1 MTVRGIVLA
10 AGRSSRMG
18 QPKAGL
24 RLGPDGPTF
33 AAAAVAALRDGGIDR
48 VVVVAGAHPE
58 AVRDALDGVA
68 GIDVVDHPDWTSGQ
82 LSSLLAGLA
91 AVDDAALEAIAVT
104 LVDVPLVRAST
115 VAALLEAWRRS
126 RAPIVRPAI
135 GGRHGHPVIF
145 DRATFAAL
153 RAAPLEV
160 GAKAVIAAYRP
171 QVLDLA
177 VDDPGALRDVDTPED
192 YAAWIAPPGGG
203 GAPR

>member
-1 MTVRGIVLA
+1 M
-10 AGRSSRMG
+10 
-18 QPKAGL
+18 
-24 RLGPDGPTF
+24 
-33 AAAAVAALRDGGIDR
+33 
-48 VVVVAGAHPE
+48 
-58 AVRDALDGVA
+58 
-68 GIDVVDHPDWTSGQ
+68 
-82 LSSLLAGLA
+82 
-91 AVDDAALEAIAVT
+91 
-104 LVDVPLVRAST
+104 
-115 VAALLEAWRRS
+115 
-126 RAPIVRPAI
+126 
-135 GGRHGHPVIF
+135 IF

>member
-33 AAAAVAALRDGGIDR
+33 AAAAVTALRDGGIDR
-48 VVVVAGAHPE
+48 VVVVAGAHPA

-68 GIDVVDHPDWTSGQ
+68 GVDVVDHPDWTSGQ

-126 RAPIVRPAI
+126 GRRSSVRRSA
-135 GGRHGHPVIF
+135 GAM
-145 DRATFAAL
+145 AT
-153 RAAPLEV
+153 R
-160 GAKAVIAAYRP
+160 
-171 QVLDLA
+171 
-177 VDDPGALRDVDTPED
+177 
-192 YAAWIAPPGGG
+192 
-203 GAPR
+203 